1 MSVSETD
8 VEQTLISYIQS
19 DLLGGRG
26 PRTLGPDDDL
36 LGSGLVDSLGVMRL
50 IGFIQERLGVTV
62 PPGDVT
68 IEHFMTVGH
77 IRTYLA
83 ARRD

>member
-1 MSVSETD
+1 MSRTD
-8 VEQTLISYIQS
+8 IASSLIDFIRS

-26 PRTLGPDDDL
+26 PASLGPDDDL

-50 IGFIQERLGVTV
+50 IGFIEQELGIKV

-77 IRTYLA
+77 VCTYLES
-83 ARRD
+83 RQD